1 MTFKPFP
8 FFFFFAIIIL
18 FPLLYT
24 DIFSL
29 FCLFQ
34 PPHQSNDNERTQ
46 SEDRAGDFMD
56 STMDFSNLLLLALPS
71 SYASAATDGF
81 SISGSVT
88 NPSMVHAKTVEI
100 GEVGTVIDPSPT
112 PSSVATADI
121 VEREIGVPPLVLEE
135 VTDSGMT
142 GGGATDPLLDLKE
155 LLVRPEKGLQVNPS
169 RPHLTLILPGTEK
182 PQVRLLLPMFQ

>member
-1 MTFKPFP
+1 
-8 FFFFFAIIIL
+8 
-18 FPLLYT
+18 
-24 DIFSL
+24 
-29 FCLFQ
+29 
-34 PPHQSNDNERTQ
+34 
-46 SEDRAGDFMD
+46 MD
-56 STMDFSNLLLLALPS
+56 STMDFNNLLLLALPS
-71 SYASAATDGF
+71 SYASAATDGI

-88 NPSMVHAKTVEI
+88 DPSMVHVKTVEI

-169 RPHLTLILPGTEK
+169 RPHLTLILPETEK

>member
-1 MTFKPFP
+1 
-8 FFFFFAIIIL
+8 
-18 FPLLYT
+18 
-24 DIFSL
+24 
-29 FCLFQ
+29 
-34 PPHQSNDNERTQ
+34 
-46 SEDRAGDFMD
+46 MD

-71 SYASAATDGF
+71 SYASAATDGI

-142 GGGATDPLLDLKE
+142 GGGATNPLLDLKE

-169 RPHLTLILPGTEK
+169 RPHLTLILPETEK